1 MVSAA
6 GQSPNTPAP
15 APLPTYE
22 TVLLE
27 RDGPLTWLV
36 LNRPHRLNALN
47 GALMRDL
54 AASLDALAAD
64 RSTRVIAI
72 RGAGRA
78 FCAGYDIERD
88 EEEIGGLAHRSVV
101 EDRARLER
109 NIEVFMKAWRHP
121 KPVIAAVHG
130 YCIAGGT
137 QLATLCDMTVV
148 TESVQIAV
156 PTIPVGGGY
165 VSPMW
170 VPLVGPKRAK
180 QLSFVAGDRISGS
193 TAALW
198 GWANYAVADD
208 QIFDDVRALAQ
219 RIARTP
225 ADVLTIKKAAVNRAA
240 DIMGWSAIMPLGA
253 ESDALLHNT
262 QSVQLLNELI
272 KRDGLKETMRAFTAG
287 EHQAAIDALD

>member
-1 MVSAA
+1 MVSHGDDAQT
-6 GQSPNTPAP
+6 GRQ
-15 APLPTYE
+15 PLPLPEYE

-36 LNRPHRLNALN
+36 LNRPQRLNAMN
-47 GALMRDL
+47 GALLRDL
-54 AASLDALAAD
+54 AAALDDLAAD
-64 RSTRVIAI
+64 RATRVIAI

-88 EEEIGGLAHRSVV
+88 EEEIAGLAHRSVV
-101 EDRARLER
+101 EDRDRLAA
-109 NIEVFMKAWRHP
+109 NIDVFMKAWRHP

-137 QLATLCDMTVV
+137 QLATLCDLTVV
-148 TESVQIAV
+148 TETVQIGV

-180 QLSFVAGDRISGS
+180 QLSFQAGQHIDGV
-193 TAALW
+193 TASLW
-198 GWANYAVADD
+198 GWANYAVPDEM
-208 QIFDDVRALAQ
+208 IFDDVRELGH

-225 ADVLTIKKAAVNRAA
+225 ADVLSVKKTAVNRAA
-240 DIMGWSAIMPLGA
+240 DIAGWSTIMPLGA
-253 ESDALLHNT
+253 ETDAFLHNT
-262 QSVQLLNELI
+262 RSVQYLNEVI
-272 KRDGLKETMRAFTAG
+272 KRDGLKETMRKFVAG
-287 EHQAAIDALD
+287 EHQAAIDDAG